1 MGAGT
6 FYNKN
11 KANRV
16 RRIKLAAVVLV
27 TFLLQSNRYIFPRIT
42 DAPFMLLVPLTV
54 SIGMFGKER
63 WGMFFG
69 LFAGILMDVFSAES
83 LCFHSIALTCIGFF
97 SGLLITG
104 IFRNSIKTFFL
115 ISGVSLLVY
124 NTLYFFI
131 FYFSKSGDSSGYIY
145 ANIYFASVIYTLLLA
160 VFLYMIVR
168 AIFVKN
174 KPE

>member
-6 FYNKN
+6 FYNEN
-11 KANRV
+11 KVNRI

-27 TFLLQSNRYIFPRIT
+27 TFLLQTNPYIFPRIT

-54 SIGMFGKER
+54 SIGMFEKER

-69 LFAGILMDVFSAES
+69 LFAGVMMDAFSAES
-83 LCFHSIALTCIGFF
+83 HCYHSIALTCIGFF

-104 IFRNSIKTFFL
+104 IFRNSLKTFFL
-115 ISGVSLLVY
+115 ISGVSLFLY
-124 NTLYFFI
+124 NTIYFLI
-131 FYFSKSGDSSGYIY
+131 FYFSKSGSESNYVY

-160 VFLYMIVR
+160 VFSYLIVR
-168 AIFVKN
+168 AVSANN
-174 KPE
+174 KSE